1 MVPHELLFLKLE
13 SIGIRGHM
21 LSFLRA
27 LYRDSAF
34 RVRTGHA
41 PGILS
46 EPIFLRRGL
55 RQGCPA
61 SPVLFNLFIN
71 DMFEGVD
78 HLGCEIPGS
87 FDDSVK
93 TPMARI
99 LPGYR
104 DCYMR
109 MMP

>member
-34 RVRTGHA
+34 RVGTGAA

-46 EPIFLRRGL
+46 SPIFLCRGL

-61 SPVLFNLFIN
+61 SPIQFNFLIN
-71 DMFEGVD
+71 DAFEGVD
-78 HLGCEIPGS
+78 HLGCEVPGS
-87 FDDSVK
+87 LDDSV
-93 TPMARI
+93 
-99 LPGYR
+99 
-104 DCYMR
+104 
-109 MMP
+109 

>member
-1 MVPHELLFLKLE
+1 
-13 SIGIRGHM
+13 M

-34 RVRTGHA
+34 RVRTGKA

-46 EPIFLRRGL
+46 EPILLRRGL

-71 DMFEGVD
+71 DIFEGVD
-78 HLGCEIPGS
+78 HLGCEVPGS

-93 TPMARI
+93 TSMARTLI
-99 LPGYR
+99 RIPGLLYADDAVAIAR
-104 DCYMR
+104 SLH
-109 MMP
+109 